1 LLSDKD
7 LENMGKAIAEI
18 GTTKTC
24 ITEAVIKE
32 TKKLLTEKGID
43 AAEVYAAQLTGSDE
57 NTELVRVMAI
67 CRKHKLPPEAIA
79 QVLDKL
85 GAIESGKW

>member
-1 LLSDKD
+1 MLSDKD

-67 CRKHKLPPEAIA
+67 CRKYKLPPEAIA